1 MTNELSTDM
10 ETTETYELDQH
21 LPYRIAVISNI
32 LQLGRDIEIRKIT
45 DLGSRELRV
54 LLNVGTY
61 TPVSAAQIAFQTKLD
76 SYTISRGVKALLNQG
91 LIEKRALPNNK
102 KEKLLYLTDKG
113 QAVYTKVTA
122 SLTRRD
128 EQFASFLTK
137 KQRTELIK
145 NLKKLEQQAVELLA
159 QHAIA
164 EQNEGIELSGD
175 QKEIIRWF
183 NKMD

>member
-1 MTNELSTDM
+1 MTASSNPTDNNQA
-10 ETTETYELDQH
+10 YRLDDH

-61 TPVSAAQIAFQTKLD
+61 SPVSAAQIAFQTKLD
-76 SYTISRGVKALLNQG
+76 SYTVSRGVKTLLSKK
-91 LIEKRALPNNK
+91 LIDKRSLPNNK
-102 KEKLLYLTDKG
+102 KEKLLFLTASGEALYK
-113 QAVYTKVTA
+113 KVTD
-122 SLTRRD
+122 SLKQRD
-128 EQFASFLTK
+128 EQLASFLTD
-137 KQRTELIK
+137 KQRKTLVK
-145 NLKKLEQQAVELLA
+145 NLQKLEQQAVELLA
-159 QHAIA
+159 QHATQ
-164 EQNEGIELSGD
+164 EQDAGHELSGD